1 MFSRFLSKLFKKPQN
16 TDHELLENLR
26 ELEAV
31 IGYRFRN
38 KNHLIQALKHRS
50 FTARSG
56 EKRRNSNERL
66 EFLGDSVL
74 NFLTGQYFYEN
85 FADKHEGDLTKMRS
99 ILVSGEN
106 LSGTARKIDL
116 GKYILIG
123 DFEERTGGR
132 DKDSILEDCMEA
144 LIGAVF
150 IDGGIKKAS
159 ALIKR
164 LILSEADDIIRMKKH
179 ANYKS
184 ELLELVQSKGYTPPT
199 YELINS
205 EGPEHD
211 KIFTVSVLIG
221 GKAFADGTS
230 NSKKKAEQ
238 EASANAL
245 NLIENNPELI

>member
-1 MFSRFLSKLFKKPQN
+1 MFSKFLSRFLKKPQN
-16 TDHELLENLR
+16 IDRELLENIR
-26 ELEAV
+26 ELEV
-31 IGYRFRN
+31 IIGYRFRN

-56 EKRRNSNERL
+56 EERNNSNERL

-74 NFLTGQYFYEN
+74 NFLAGQYFYEIYS
-85 FADKHEGDLTKMRS
+85 DKHEGDLTKMRS

-106 LSGTARKIDL
+106 LSETARKIDL

-150 IDGGIKKAS
+150 IDGGINKAS
-159 ALIKR
+159 DLVNK
-164 LILSEADDIIRMKKH
+164 LLLADVDEIIRTKKH
-179 ANYKS
+179 SNYKS
-184 ELLELVQSKGYTPPT
+184 ELLEFVQSKGYPPPT
-199 YELINS
+199 YELIDS

-221 GKAFADGTS
+221 GKVIADGTS

-238 EASANAL
+238 EASAKAL
-245 NLIENNPELI
+245 KLIENNPELI